1 MDNSILTANVM
12 LSESDS
18 KVANGLDETL
28 HVLELG
34 TMMMM
39 MRRIIL
45 DRTATA
51 RRLPSKNQ
59 SKFYI

>member
-1 MDNSILTANVM
+1 MDNSILTVNVI
-12 LSESDS
+12 LIETDS

-34 TMMMM
+34 TMI
-39 MRRIIL
+39 RRRRAIL

-51 RRLPSKNQ
+51 RRLPSKIK